1 MSNLNRI
8 ETRFLFGVWVAPD
21 CMTSVFA
28 AVLTCAGCMH
38 SHWGDNL
45 SSWSPQHCDPCLEES
60 LVLGLDLGLHQRR
73 LPARG

>member
-1 MSNLNRI
+1 MPDLDRS
-8 ETRFLFGVWVAPD
+8 ETRFLFGIWVAPD

-38 SHWGDNL
+38 SDWDDNL
-45 SSWSPQHCDPCLEES
+45 SSWSPQHCDPCLEGS
-60 LVLGLDLGLHQRR
+60 LVLGLDPGLRQRR